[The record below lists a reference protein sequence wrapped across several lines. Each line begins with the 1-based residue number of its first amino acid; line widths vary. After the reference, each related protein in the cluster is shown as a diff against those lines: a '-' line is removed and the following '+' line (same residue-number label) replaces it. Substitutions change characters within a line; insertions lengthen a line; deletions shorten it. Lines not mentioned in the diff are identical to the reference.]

1 LRKSA
6 ESVRGVFWDNSA
18 TASTMIMPENQQP
31 QRRWQFR
38 FGIAEI
44 MMITLIFCVMAAAG
58 NYLRSSIENGS
69 GRAVF
74 SIFTLVS
81 PMALILVLS
90 AYTALRRWVKN
101 LRS

>member
-1 LRKSA
+1 MKQ
-6 ESVRGVFWDNSA
+6 
-18 TASTMIMPENQQP
+18 PENQQSP
-31 QRRWQFR
+31 ARWQFR

-44 MMITLIFCVMAAAG
+44 MMITMIFCVMAAAG
-58 NYLRSSIENGS
+58 NYLRSAIGNGS

-90 AYTALRRWVKN
+90 TYTALKRWIKS
-101 LRS
+101 LRD